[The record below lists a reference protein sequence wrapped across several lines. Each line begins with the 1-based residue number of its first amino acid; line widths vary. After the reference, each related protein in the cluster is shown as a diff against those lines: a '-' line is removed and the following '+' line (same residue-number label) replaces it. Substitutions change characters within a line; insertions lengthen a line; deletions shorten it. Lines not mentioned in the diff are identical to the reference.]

1 MKILYWL
8 NLVKPGKTY
17 SSWDKKWHTL
27 SPILVV
33 NCIQWLH
40 TITCLFSKYIQ
51 VVHFCPYFQIF
62 CSFSTFLCP
71 FSEKSHPCP
80 SRISPVHLSWY
91 IYSLSFFLFINLT
104 TKIVCFFLFDVNVFV
119 GDVHLMFKTIVHSIK
134 HANFQLDMVYSAGFI
149 CKRTD
154 NRGRIYVS
162 VLIYIYINK
171 TALLGILM
179 PPDKRSF
186 SQIQWSSKN
195 LQYNCILNM
204 TWHEAPH
211 LKNKPPPLKS
221 EAPFL
226 EKYVW
231 RS

>member
-1 MKILYWL
+1 MIAHNHLPFFKIH
-8 NLVKPGKTY
+8 
-17 SSWDKKWHTL
+17 SSCTL
-27 SPILVV
+27 LPIFSNILLFFHISLPVFWKITPMPIL
-33 NCIQWLH
+33 
-40 TITCLFSKYIQ
+40 
-51 VVHFCPYFQIF
+51 
-62 CSFSTFLCP
+62 
-71 FSEKSHPCP
+71 

-226 EKYVW
+226 EKNVW

>member
-1 MKILYWL
+1 MIAHNHLPFFKI
-8 NLVKPGKTY
+8 Y
-17 SSWDKKWHTL
+17 SSCTL
-27 SPILVV
+27 LPIFSNILLFFHISLPVFWKITPMPIL
-33 NCIQWLH
+33 
-40 TITCLFSKYIQ
+40 
-51 VVHFCPYFQIF
+51 
-62 CSFSTFLCP
+62 
-71 FSEKSHPCP
+71 

-231 RS
+231 RR